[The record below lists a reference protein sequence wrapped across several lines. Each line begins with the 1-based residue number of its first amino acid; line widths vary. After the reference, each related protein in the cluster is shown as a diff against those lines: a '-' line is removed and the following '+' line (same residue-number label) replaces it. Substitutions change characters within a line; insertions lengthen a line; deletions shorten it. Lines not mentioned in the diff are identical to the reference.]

1 MPVIQVNLIRG
12 YSSGVKQRLCRRL
25 TDATRGVLGAAP
37 EAITVFLHEVEMDG
51 YARGGRARAPAI
63 ACEETPED
71 RVRAFLAAM
80 EARDLEAAKRH
91 LDDGFVMAFPG
102 SPEMTELSELIAW
115 SRDRYR
121 SLRKTFLAFETCDKE
136 DHSVVICHG
145 YLSGEWPDGTTFESV
160 RFIDRFE
167 IRDNRLTRQDVWNDL
182 ALTLPSRTASV

>member
-1 MPVIQVNLIRG
+1 
-12 YSSGVKQRLCRRL
+12 
-25 TDATRGVLGAAP
+25 
-37 EAITVFLHEVEMDG
+37 
-51 YARGGRARAPAI
+51 
-63 ACEETPED
+63 
-71 RVRAFLAAM
+71 
-80 EARDLEAAKRH
+80 
-91 LDDGFVMAFPG
+91 
-102 SPEMTELSELIAW
+102 MTELSELIAW

-145 YLSGEWPDGTTFESV
+145 HLSGEWPDGTTFESV

>member
-25 TDATRGVLGAAP
+25 TDATRGVLDAAP

-63 ACEETPED
+63 ASEETPEE
-71 RVRAFLAAM
+71 RVRAFLTAL
-80 EARDLEAAKRH
+80 EARDLDAAERQIS
-91 LDDGFVMAFPG
+91 DDFVMVFPG
-102 SPEMTELSELIAW
+102 SPEMTRLSDLIAW
-115 SRDRYR
+115 AGDRYR
-121 SLRKTFLAFETCDKE
+121 FVRKTFQTFDTCDHE

-145 YLSGEWPDGTTFESV
+145 HLSGEWPDGTPFEAI

-167 IRDNRLTRQDVWNDL
+167 VRDNRLARQDVWNDL
-182 ALTLPSRTASV
+182 ALARS